1 MEYTNAKQAREA
13 LNKLIVQQQNA
24 TEKMNQFE
32 AKVEDLKKIQKALVE
47 TQNQPVQPI
56 GDDSILSRYRDEDGS
71 VVLKNKTVKRHI
83 EGRGSVPVQQEGLL
97 DATVP
102 ANDWHQEL
110 LDMTQKRTLARLVMR
125 DPYTPNADAK
135 LYKHL
140 MKAPKV
146 ILPSIQKAFNDQAGT
161 GAEFIPDQFST
172 DLFESFQQ
180 RGGLRSLLQS
190 QEVERQT
197 LLLPRMDRGSR
208 PYIKGQITSNDPA
221 LYRAS
226 DIATSQKQISIS
238 GLASRII
245 VDDAASED
253 AAFAMTSLLQNVLS
267 QDIEDAFEDC
277 MINGDTTGAQDQL
290 ENWNIRSRW
299 GSSGLGTASDH
310 RRMFN
315 GMRKIAF
322 DRTSTHNIGT
332 AGGSSLVYADLI
344 SMLGQ
349 MGEFGVADK
358 VIVVSPEVMVSGIM
372 NMAETKTLDVFGPNA
387 AILKGQIASVMGMPV
402 IMSRFM
408 GADLNASGK
417 YDNATTDKSGVLI
430 FARESY
436 YQYLRRGI
444 LVETQKDIR
453 AGAIEIVATL
463 RSVMDT
469 PDSSDKKNVV
479 FGFNAGY

>member
-1 MEYTNAKQAREA
+1 MEYTNPKQAREA
-13 LNKLIVQQQNA
+13 LNNLIVRQQNA
-24 TEKMNQFE
+24 EEKMNQFDS
-32 AKVEDLKKIQKALVE
+32 KVEELKKIQKALVE
-47 TQNQPVQPI
+47 NNQQSVQPI
-56 GDDSILSRYRDEDGS
+56 GDDSILSRYREEDGS
-71 VVLKNKTVKRHI
+71 IVLKNKTIKKSI

-97 DATVP
+97 DASVP
-102 ANDWHQEL
+102 ANDWHAEL
-110 LDMTQKRTLARLVMR
+110 LDMTQKRTLARLCMR
-125 DPYTPNADAK
+125 DPYTPRADAN

-146 ILPSIQKAFNDQAGT
+146 ILPAIQRAFNDVAGT
-161 GAEFIPDQFST
+161 GAEFIPDEFSS
-172 DLFESFQQ
+172 DLFQSFQQ
-180 RGGLRSLLQS
+180 RGGLRQLLQV
-190 QEVERQT
+190 QEVERNT

-208 PYIKGQITSNDPA
+208 PYLKGQITSNDPA
-221 LYRAS
+221 LYTAS
-226 DIATSQKQISIS
+226 DVATSQKSISIS

-267 QDIEDAFEDC
+267 QDIEDAYEDAI
-277 MINGDTTGAQDQL
+277 INGDTTGAQDAL
-290 ENWNIRSRW
+290 ASWNIRDRW
-299 GSSGLGTASDH
+299 GTVGLGTASDH
-310 RRMFN
+310 RRLFH
-315 GMRKIAF
+315 GLRKHAF
-322 DRTSTHNIGT
+322 DRSSTHDIAA
-332 AGGSSLVYADLI
+332 AGATTLEYADLI
-344 SMLGQ
+344 TMLGK

-372 NMAETKTLDVFGPNA
+372 NMTETKTLDVFGANA
-387 AILKGQIASVMGMPV
+387 AILKGQIASVMGIPI
-402 IMSRFM
+402 IMSRFL

-417 YDNATTDKSGVLI
+417 YDNVTKTKSGVLI

-469 PDSSDKKNVV
+469 PDKTDKKNVV
-479 FGFNAGY
+479 FGYNSSY